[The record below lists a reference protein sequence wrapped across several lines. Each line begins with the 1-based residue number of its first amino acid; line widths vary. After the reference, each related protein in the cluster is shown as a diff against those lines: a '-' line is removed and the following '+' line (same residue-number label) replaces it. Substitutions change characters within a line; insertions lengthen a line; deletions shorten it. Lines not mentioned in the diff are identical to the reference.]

1 MRFDGCDLF
10 GQRGEQKQRVLTLCG
25 EGAVQGQGSELELA
39 ARGEKFW
46 AEAQAMTE
54 SDGLQAV
61 AQHSADAHQA
71 MTIAQQCQNIAA
83 GGRRN
88 VNGGKIIV
96 GEQVEQEL
104 RVAPIIF
111 LTAAG
116 ELANG

>member
-1 MRFDGCDLF
+1 
-10 GQRGEQKQRVLTLCG
+10 
-25 EGAVQGQGSELELA
+25 
-39 ARGEKFW
+39 
-46 AEAQAMTE
+46 
-54 SDGLQAV
+54 
-61 AQHSADAHQA
+61 
-71 MTIAQQCQNIAA
+71 
-83 GGRRN
+83 